1 MRLRVFFFILVVILL
16 SLGVF
21 LLTLLMRENNFA
33 FYIAEIAILLSL
45 VFLVVFY
52 RKVLRPLDSI
62 ANGMDLLREQD
73 FGSRLAPVGQKE
85 ADRIV
90 EVFNRM
96 MAQLKEERLRV
107 REQNHFLDL
116 LIGAS
121 PMGIVILDFDYRIT
135 SANDAAVRML
145 GFASSSDI
153 LGLSFSELDSTLAE
167 AINRIDSD
175 KIETVRLSDA
185 MIYRCSRLSFMDH
198 GYAHPFV
205 LIESLTAEVV
215 KAEKLAYEKVIRM
228 IAHEV
233 NNTLAGVSSA
243 FATIDDSLSDMADSE
258 DLREVLN
265 VCGERCLSLSRFISA
280 YADVVKIPEPNIVE
294 CNLNETVAACK
305 IFMESLCLDRNIRL
319 HLNIC
324 ETAPMVDI
332 DPSLFEQ
339 VMVNILKNAVE
350 SIDNEGEILITT
362 TAAPL
367 MLEISDNGA
376 GIAPDVAQRLFTPFY
391 SSKPNGQG
399 LGLLFV
405 SEVLKKHGCRFSL
418 QTYSDGIT
426 RFRINF
432 PQHT

>member
-73 FGSRLAPVGQKE
+73 FSSRLAPVGQKE

-153 LGLSFSELDSTLAE
+153 LGLSFSELNSTLAE

-243 FATIDDSLSDMADSE
+243 FATIDDSLSDVADSE

-350 SIDNEGEILITT
+350 SIDNEGEISITT

-376 GIAPDVAQRLFTPFY
+376 GINPDVAQRLFTPFY

-426 RFRINF
+426 RFRIYF
-432 PQHT
+432 P

>member
-1 MRLRVFFFILVVILL
+1 MRLRVYFVIFVVILL
-16 SLGVF
+16 SLGVY
-21 LLTLLMRENNFA
+21 LLTLLMREHNLA
-33 FYIAEIAILLSL
+33 FYIAEVATLLSL
-45 VFLVVFY
+45 VFLVIFY
-52 RKVLRPLDSI
+52 RKVLRPFDSI

-73 FGSRLAPVGQKE
+73 FSSRLAPVGQKE

-153 LGLSFSELDSTLAE
+153 LGLLFSELDSTLAE

-362 TAAPL
+362 TAAPQ
-367 MLEISDNGA
+367 MLEISDNGV
-376 GIAPDVAQRLFTPFY
+376 GINPDVAQRLFTPFY
-391 SSKPNGQG
+391 SSKPNGLG

-426 RFRINF
+426 RFRIYF
-432 PQHT
+432 P